1 MKHKYGIMSLV
12 IMTTAWV
19 MSILCLVFVGIQSDS
34 SEISSGIVNLF
45 VSGAVVIPVVLSLV
59 AIVLGILCITKK
71 QKYRTLAV
79 IGMVL
84 ALPFVLWGILWG
96 INCMNGMSIEE
107 GVRVFLEGAEQNL

>member
-1 MKHKYGIMSLV
+1 MTQKNAGYVTETVMRYEKLCKLKGENAMKQKYGIMSLV
-12 IMTTAWV
+12 IMTTAW
-19 MSILCLVFVGIQSDS
+19 
-34 SEISSGIVNLF
+34 
-45 VSGAVVIPVVLSLV
+45 
-59 AIVLGILCITKK
+59 CITKK

>member
-1 MKHKYGIMSLV
+1 MKQKYGIMSLV

-19 MSILCLVFVGIQSDS
+19 MGILCLVFVGMQSDS
-34 SEISSGIVNLF
+34 GEISSGIVNLF

-96 INCMNGMSIEE
+96 IN
-107 GVRVFLEGAEQNL
+107 